1 MKNQLDRVN
10 FLMNFDSKKTLN
22 ENLGNFL
29 PNDDG
34 YIFDFVI

>member
-22 ENLGNFL
+22 ENTLDLL
-29 PNDDG
+29 PNMMTHMFL
-34 YIFDFVI
+34 IL